1 MTWSCGTRLL
11 TTRKATQT
19 FKSSPTIG
27 ITCNSYSYAT
37 NNRSGTFTANTAA
50 AITRSSNTRS
60 LSSSLCKSWPLLED
74 KRYAV
79 IGLDHRHDL
88 LPMSTSIHS
97 HQQRMYHPQRS
108 LVNCSSSVGNTTTS
122 IISAA
127 GTNNLLHRISSN
139 ITPFGHSGRSFST
152 VTVDHYHSEMPISSP
167 SKDPS
172 RLPNSDRERNA
183 LFADEVSRS
192 MSNITA
198 SVRHDWTKE
207 EISQIYNLPFHEL
220 MYKASTVHRMYWNA
234 SEVQQCTLLSIKT
247 GGCTEDCSYCSQSTR
262 HKTFVKPEPTMK
274 VQEVLEAARRAK
286 EAGSTRFCM
295 GAAWRELG
303 NKKNAF
309 QHILEMVRGVNS
321 MGLEVCCTL
330 GMLNAEQAKQL
341 KEAGLSAYNHNLDTS
356 PEHYPKVITT
366 RTYEDRLNTIANVRE
381 AGISVC
387 CGGILGLGEKDT
399 DRVGLLHVLATLP
412 EHPESVPI
420 NALVSIEGTPL
431 GDQDDIDKVDAFDM
445 ARMIATARI
454 VMPRTMVR
462 LSAGR
467 LSFSE
472 AEQFMMF
479 HAGANSIF
487 NGDKL
492 LTTANPEFDAD
503 KALFEKLGFVG
514 KPAHKGPMPSPHVQ
528 EGGVVI
534 TKVKMQ
540 HSHDTADIVDS
551 VKQEQTVQQYA

>member
-1 MTWSCGTRLL
+1 MNTTAKALFRGLSRSSRVAATANMRASQSMKAASISGLRLMS
-11 TTRKATQT
+11 TQT
-19 FKSSPTIG
+19 VRVDT
-27 ITCNSYSYAT
+27 Y
-37 NNRSGTFTANTAA
+37 TAP
-50 AITRSSNTRS
+50 S
-60 LSSSLCKSWPLLED
+60 
-74 KRYAV
+74 
-79 IGLDHRHDL
+79 
-88 LPMSTSIHS
+88 
-97 HQQRMYHPQRS
+97 
-108 LVNCSSSVGNTTTS
+108 TTTFAA
-122 IISAA
+122 SA
-127 GTNNLLHRISSN
+127 
-139 ITPFGHSGRSFST
+139 PEP
-152 VTVDHYHSEMPISSP
+152 D
-167 SKDPS
+167 
-172 RLPNSDRERNA
+172 RLPNNDRERNE
-183 LFADEVSRS
+183 LFEDEESRS
-192 MSNITA
+192 MSNIQS
-198 SVRHDWTKE
+198 SVRHNWTKE
-207 EISQIYNLPFHEL
+207 EIAQIYNQPFHEL
-220 MYKASTVHRMYWNA
+220 MYQASTVHRMYWNA

-247 GGCTEDCSYCSQSTR
+247 GGCTEDCSYCSQSTK

-274 VQEVLEAARRAK
+274 VKAVLEAAARAK

-309 QHILEMVRGVNS
+309 NHILEMVKGVNG

-366 RTYEDRLNTIANVRE
+366 RTYQDRLDTIANVRD

-387 CGGILGLGEKDT
+387 CGGILGLGEKDA

-420 NALVSIEGTPL
+420 NALVSVEGTPL
-431 GDQDDIDKVDAFDM
+431 GDEDDIDQIDAFDM

-467 LSFSE
+467 LSFSD

-479 HAGANSIF
+479 NAGANSIF

-492 LTTANPEFDAD
+492 LTTSNPEFDED
-503 KALFEKLGFVG
+503 QALFEKLGFVG
-514 KPAHKGPMPSPHVQ
+514 KPAHKGPMPSPHEEQ
-528 EGGVVI
+528 GGVVI
-534 TKVKMQ
+534 TKVENG
-540 HSHDTADIVDS
+540 A
-551 VKQEQTVQQYA
+551 QTQQYA

>member
-1 MTWSCGTRLL
+1 MNTTAKALFRGLSRSSRVAATANMRASQSPKAASISGLRLMS
-11 TTRKATQT
+11 TQT
-19 FKSSPTIG
+19 VRVDT
-27 ITCNSYSYAT
+27 Y
-37 NNRSGTFTANTAA
+37 TAPSTPNFAA
-50 AITRSSNTRS
+50 
-60 LSSSLCKSWPLLED
+60 
-74 KRYAV
+74 
-79 IGLDHRHDL
+79 
-88 LPMSTSIHS
+88 
-97 HQQRMYHPQRS
+97 
-108 LVNCSSSVGNTTTS
+108 
-122 IISAA
+122 SA
-127 GTNNLLHRISSN
+127 
-139 ITPFGHSGRSFST
+139 PEP
-152 VTVDHYHSEMPISSP
+152 D
-167 SKDPS
+167 
-172 RLPNSDRERNA
+172 RLPNNDRERNE
-183 LFADEVSRS
+183 LFEDEESRS
-192 MSNITA
+192 MSNIQS
-198 SVRHDWTKE
+198 SVRHNWTKE
-207 EISQIYNLPFHEL
+207 EIAQIYNQPFHEL
-220 MYKASTVHRMYWNA
+220 MYQASTVHRMYWNA

-247 GGCTEDCSYCSQSTR
+247 GGCTEDCSYCSQSTK

-274 VQEVLEAARRAK
+274 VKAVLEAAARAK

-309 QHILEMVRGVNS
+309 NHILEMVKGVNG

-366 RTYEDRLNTIANVRE
+366 RTYQDRLDTIANVRD

-387 CGGILGLGEKDT
+387 CGGILGLGEKDA

-420 NALVSIEGTPL
+420 NALVSVEGTPL
-431 GDQDDIDKVDAFDM
+431 GDEDDIDQVDAFDM

-467 LSFSE
+467 LSFSD

-479 HAGANSIF
+479 NAGANSIF

-492 LTTANPEFDAD
+492 LTTSNPEFDAD
-503 KALFEKLGFVG
+503 QALFEKLGFVG
-514 KPAHKGPMPSPHVQ
+514 KPAHKGPMPSPHEEQ
-528 EGGVVI
+528 GGVVI
-534 TKVKMQ
+534 TKVENG
-540 HSHDTADIVDS
+540 A
-551 VKQEQTVQQYA
+551 QTQQYA